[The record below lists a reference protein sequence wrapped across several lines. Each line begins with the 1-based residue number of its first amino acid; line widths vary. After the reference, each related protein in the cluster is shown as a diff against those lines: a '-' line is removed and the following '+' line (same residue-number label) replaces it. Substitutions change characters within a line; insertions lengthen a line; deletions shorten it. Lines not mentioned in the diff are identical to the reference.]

1 MKRTRNKHARPPLKK
16 HIIQLLTQF
25 AKLQLAGNIPFWG
38 TYFGF
43 MLLDKVFHMPEFQA
57 LAIATVIAN
66 VLFFIV
72 DDKWVFADTG
82 GRHASKYEAVK
93 FAVFISISAV
103 VVFAITNAL
112 SHFGNISPYIGQFI
126 SAGISTIWTF
136 AGLRFWVFA
145 PPRHHGLIS
154 HKQTARRT
162 SKRAARQSA

>member
-1 MKRTRNKHARPPLKK
+1 MKRTRTKTPYRKHL
-16 HIIQLLTQF
+16 IQLLTQF

-38 TYFGF
+38 TYLGF

-72 DDKWVFADTG
+72 DDKWVFADTN
-82 GRHASKYEAVK
+82 GRHGSKYEAVK
-93 FAVFISISAV
+93 FAVFISISAI

-112 SHFGNISPYIGQFI
+112 SHFGGISPYIGQFI

-145 PPRHHGLIS
+145 PPRHHGLFS
-154 HKQTARRT
+154 HTKTTRR
-162 SKRAARQSA
+162 SKKRTIQKPAL